1 MARRAQALVVGFTD
15 EDQQTEI
22 CDRLWEVGFR
32 GFPARDGAH
41 ATDLI
46 GREGPFQV
54 AVVFSRT
61 EDLGLTVG
69 ALRAAVS
76 VSNMRI
82 LLLGPRLGV
91 RQIDDAKEAGA
102 TLGLWEP
109 FHNSELRFVVNQ
121 AAFDDT
127 RGDVRDQLHQ
137 LRVPTQL
144 AAFVHSGAGR
154 KPAGVY
160 NLSLHGAYLET
171 PRPNG
176 TGATIRVELLMRD
189 GSVEVE
195 AEVVTTNVP
204 GNLRKA
210 NRPIGMGVRFTGVG
224 PGEEESIAKYIH
236 MRTGLYVL

>member
-15 EDQQTEI
+15 EDQQTAI

-32 GFPARDGAH
+32 GFPARDAAH
-41 ATDLI
+41 GTDLI
-46 GREGPFQV
+46 AREGPFQV

-61 EDLGLTVG
+61 EDLAHTVG

-121 AAFDDT
+121 AAFDDA
-127 RGDVRDQLHQ
+127 RGDVRDQ

-176 TGATIRVELLMRD
+176 TGATIRIELLMRD
-189 GSVEVE
+189 GSVELE

-210 NRPIGMGVRFTGVG
+210 NRPIGMGVRFTTMG
-224 PGEEESIAKYIH
+224 PDQEEAVAKYIN